1 MFHLVA
7 NGIPLETQTTII
19 GRRFDPLE
27 VVMESTKPEREI
39 TASAAAL
46 RLGISRERV
55 VRLVQRRELAGRR
68 TADGTWLVHVDA
80 VEALRLA
87 REEE

>member
-1 MFHLVA
+1 M
-7 NGIPLETQTTII
+7 ET
-19 GRRFDPLE
+19 RKSP
-27 VVMESTKPEREI
+27 REI

-55 VRLVQRRELAGRR
+55 VRLVQRGALAGRR

-80 VEALRLA
+80 VEAMRLA
-87 REEE
+87 REEG